1 MSHGLRDL
9 NGTGGGALTAD
20 ASTGRWIGGRYRIVR
35 EVAGG
40 GYGRVWEAV
49 DEYLHVDVAL
59 KEVRLPP
66 AASSAEH
73 SKRLAYAVRE
83 ARHAAQLRNH
93 PHIVA
98 VHDVVVEEGIP
109 WTVMRL
115 IDGHSLE
122 QRLEESGPLPVEE
135 VAGIAAAVLTAL
147 KAAHS
152 HGITHRDVKPANI
165 MLSSEGEVL
174 LTDFGI
180 SVRDADTSLTTT
192 GSVVGSAE
200 YMAPE
205 RLNGADGPAGDLFS
219 LGATLYHAVEGVS
232 PFKQDTPTAT
242 LAAVALHP
250 PPRPKRAGR
259 LFRLLA
265 SLLAKE
271 PDQRPSAD
279 DALEAL
285 AGSAPT
291 KREEHRT
298 RNPPTTT
305 TDEGLLEPAGPGDR
319 SGQEEPLFEYF
330 WGSED
335 ELVLRSTV
343 KLRIFLAAVFTACV
357 VGITWTD
364 EPPSGYF
371 EFLLLGAGSYAAF
384 YALWWLVAWF
394 DRRALRSV
402 ARQLRVDGSGV
413 SVRDDSG
420 SQHVPWKAIKEVQ
433 IRYTDDMAGNH
444 HPLAVHLLLQRTE
457 LAVPATS
464 YRPAGWPPREE
475 MPSVCRDTSAYRL
488 GQPVPICLLGALDT
502 PHQLDFRNTVAAYSA
517 TPLQVATADTGW

>member
-1 MSHGLRDL
+1 M
-9 NGTGGGALTAD
+9 TAE
-20 ASTGRWIGGRYRIVR
+20 ASPGRWVGGRYRIVR

-73 SKRLAYAVRE
+73 RKRLAYAVRE
-83 ARHAAQLRNH
+83 ARNAAQLRNH

-122 QRLEESGPLPVEE
+122 QRLKESGPLPVEE

-152 HGITHRDVKPANI
+152 CGITHRDVKPANI
-165 MLSSEGEVL
+165 MLSSDGEVL

-180 SVRDADTSLTTT
+180 SVRDADTALTTT
-192 GSVVGSAE
+192 GSVIGSAE

-205 RLNGADGPAGDLFS
+205 RLNSADGPAGDLFS

-232 PFKQDTPTAT
+232 PFKQETPTAT
-242 LAAVALHP
+242 LAAVALRP
-250 PPRPKRAGR
+250 PPHPKRAGR
-259 LFRLLA
+259 LTRLLA

-271 PDQRPSAD
+271 PDQRPSPD

-291 KREEHRT
+291 KRQERRT
-298 RNPPTTT
+298 RNPPTT
-305 TDEGLLEPAGPGDR
+305 DERLLEPADPGDR
-319 SGQEEPLFEYF
+319 SGQEEPLFEYS
-330 WGSED
+330 WGTED

-343 KLRIFLAAVFTACV
+343 KRRIFFTTVFTACAI
-357 VGITWTD
+357 GIAWTD
-364 EPPSGYF
+364 EPLSSGYF
-371 EFLLLGAGSYAAF
+371 EFLLAGAGSYAAF

-394 DRRALRSV
+394 DRRKLRSV

-413 SVRDDSG
+413 SVCDDSG
-420 SQHVPWKAIKEVQ
+420 SQHVPWKAIKEIQ

-444 HPLAVHLLLQRTE
+444 HLLAVHLLLQRTE
-457 LAVPATS
+457 LAVPATL
-464 YRPAGWPPREE
+464 YRPVGWPPDEE
-475 MPSVCRDTSAYRL
+475 MPSVCRDTSTYGL
-488 GQPVPICLLGALDT
+488 DQPVPICLLGALDT

-517 TPLQVATADTGW
+517 SPLQVATDDTGW